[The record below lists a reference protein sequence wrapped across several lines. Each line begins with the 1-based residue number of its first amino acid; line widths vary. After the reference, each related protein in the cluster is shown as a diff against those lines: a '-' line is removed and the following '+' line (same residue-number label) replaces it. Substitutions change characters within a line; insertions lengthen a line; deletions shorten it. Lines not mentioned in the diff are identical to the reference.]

1 MALCDI
7 RCQADTDRP
16 DRPAGAQIGPRAGD
30 ATSPVRAAL
39 GPAAGSTPGSTGQT
53 MQIDLLFSRMRAEYL
68 LPPTVT
74 QLTGPIFCKGE
85 SILEDSD
92 AEGFVVLCVA
102 RSIFMA
108 TIMPCIKRTN
118 CGNSLLCGL

>member
-1 MALCDI
+1 
-7 RCQADTDRP
+7 
-16 DRPAGAQIGPRAGD
+16 
-30 ATSPVRAAL
+30 
-39 GPAAGSTPGSTGQT
+39 

-92 AEGFVVLCVA
+92 AEGFVVPCVA